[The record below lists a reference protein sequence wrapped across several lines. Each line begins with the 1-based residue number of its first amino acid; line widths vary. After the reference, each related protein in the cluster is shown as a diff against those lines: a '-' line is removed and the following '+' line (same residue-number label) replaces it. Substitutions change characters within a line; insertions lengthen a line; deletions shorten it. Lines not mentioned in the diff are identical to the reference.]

1 MRPVTHIPVPLQ
13 VVSQCRAAH
22 YSPKGKATTGSRGF

>member
-1 MRPVTHIPVPLQ
+1 MGPVTRIPVPPQ